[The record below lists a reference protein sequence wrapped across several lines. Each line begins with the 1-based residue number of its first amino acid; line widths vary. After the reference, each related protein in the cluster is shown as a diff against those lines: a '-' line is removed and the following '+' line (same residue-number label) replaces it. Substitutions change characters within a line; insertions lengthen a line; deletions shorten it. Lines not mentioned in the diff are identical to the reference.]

1 MQSQTLDLLALSETR
16 LDNTFTDS
24 AVSID
29 GYTLIRRDR
38 CRGGGGVG
46 MYVRNV
52 IDFKIRSDLS
62 DPDLEFLCIEIKKP
76 RAKPFLISNQ
86 YRPPNSPIELFAKFD
101 VLLAKIEAEN
111 VESNIVDDI
120 NCDMMAVTPDNETRH
135 LIELCELYQ
144 YTQLIKEPTRV
155 TSSSKSLIDLFLAN
169 EAVKFAT
176 SGVSPIGCSDHSL
189 IYVSRKLT
197 CPRSIPRI
205 IESRQYKNFVPDDF
219 VNDMALVPW
228 DTIEQIDNPTG
239 AWEVWKQSFLAVANL
254 HAPVKKRRVRNSNA
268 PWLTPEIKRL
278 MWERDRI
285 KRIAIVTS
293 DQLKWAEYRRLRN
306 HVNHSIQASKK
317 KYYHSFFE
325 DNVGKAKAT
334 WNGINTLLS
343 RKKNFAPVSKLIIGD
358 TVITDHHLSI
368 LALIQRRT

>member
-1 MQSQTLDLLALSETR
+1 MQSQTLHLLALSETR

-38 CRGGGGVG
+38 CRGGGGVA

-52 IDFKIRSDLS
+52 IAFKIRSDLS
-62 DPDLEFLCIEIKKP
+62 DPDLEFLCIEIQKP
-76 RAKPFLISNQ
+76 KAKPFLISNW
-86 YRPPNSPIELFAKFD
+86 YRPPNSPIELFDKFE

-111 VESNIVDDI
+111 VESNILGDI
-120 NCDMMAVTPDNETRH
+120 NCDMMAVTPANETRH
-135 LIELCELYQ
+135 LIELCELFQ
-144 YTQLIKEPTRV
+144 YTQLIKEPTHV
-155 TSSSKSLIDLFLAN
+155 TSSTKSLIDLFLTN
-169 EAVKFAT
+169 EPVKFAT

-197 CPRSIPRI
+197 CPRLIPRI

-254 HAPVKKRRVRNSNA
+254 HAPVKNRRVSNSNA
-268 PWLTPEIKRL
+268 SWLTRDQTIDEGKRQN
-278 MWERDRI
+278 
-285 KRIAIVTS
+285 KA
-293 DQLKWAEYRRLRN
+293 YRN
-306 HVNHSIQASKK
+306 SHQ
-317 KYYHSFFE
+317 
-325 DNVGKAKAT
+325 
-334 WNGINTLLS
+334 
-343 RKKNFAPVSKLIIGD
+343 
-358 TVITDHHLSI
+358 
-368 LALIQRRT
+368 

>member
-1 MQSQTLDLLALSETR
+1 
-16 LDNTFTDS
+16 
-24 AVSID
+24 
-29 GYTLIRRDR
+29 
-38 CRGGGGVG
+38 
-46 MYVRNV
+46 
-52 IDFKIRSDLS
+52 
-62 DPDLEFLCIEIKKP
+62 
-76 RAKPFLISNQ
+76 
-86 YRPPNSPIELFAKFD
+86 
-101 VLLAKIEAEN
+101 
-111 VESNIVDDI
+111 
-120 NCDMMAVTPDNETRH
+120 MMAVTPANETRH
-135 LIELCELYQ
+135 LIELCELFQ

-155 TSSSKSLIDLFLAN
+155 TSSTKSLIDLFLTN

-285 KRIAIVTS
+285 KA
-293 DQLKWAEYRRLRN
+293 YRN
-306 HVNHSIQASKK
+306 CHQ
-317 KYYHSFFE
+317 
-325 DNVGKAKAT
+325 
-334 WNGINTLLS
+334 
-343 RKKNFAPVSKLIIGD
+343 
-358 TVITDHHLSI
+358 
-368 LALIQRRT
+368 

>member
-1 MQSQTLDLLALSETR
+1 MNHNAKSVRRAFQKTFILKKGSSYFVYLLIFFFYLQVQLHCSLTKLRKQQTLAS
-16 LDNTFTDS
+16 
-24 AVSID
+24 V
-29 GYTLIRRDR
+29 
-38 CRGGGGVG
+38 
-46 MYVRNV
+46 
-52 IDFKIRSDLS
+52 
-62 DPDLEFLCIEIKKP
+62 
-76 RAKPFLISNQ
+76 
-86 YRPPNSPIELFAKFD
+86 
-101 VLLAKIEAEN
+101 LAKIEAEN
-111 VESNIVDDI
+111 AESNILGDI
-120 NCDMMAVTPDNETRH
+120 NCDMMAVTPANETRH
-135 LIELCELYQ
+135 LIELCELFQ

-155 TSSSKSLIDLFLAN
+155 TSSTKSLIDLFLTN
-169 EAVKFAT
+169 EPVKFAT

-306 HVNHSIQASKK
+306 RVNHSIKVSKK
-317 KYYHSFFE
+317 NYYHSFFE

-334 WNGINTLLS
+334 WNGINTFFIA
-343 RKKNFAPVSKLIIGD
+343 KEKLCSGVKID
-358 TVITDHHLSI
+358 YW
-368 LALIQRRT
+368 

>member
-38 CRGGGGVG
+38 CRGGGGVA

-62 DPDLEFLCIEIKKP
+62 DPDLEFLCIEIQKP
-76 RAKPFLISNQ
+76 KAKPFLISNW
-86 YRPPNSPIELFAKFD
+86 YRPPNSPIELSDKFE

-111 VESNIVDDI
+111 VESNILGDI
-120 NCDMMAVTPDNETRH
+120 NCDMMAVTPANETRH
-135 LIELCELYQ
+135 LIELCELFQ

-155 TSSSKSLIDLFLAN
+155 ISSTKSLIDLFLTN
-169 EAVKFAT
+169 EPVKFAT
-176 SGVSPIGCSDHSL
+176 SCVSPIGCSDHSL

-205 IESRQYKNFVPDDF
+205 IESRQYKNFVTDDF

-228 DTIEQIDNPTG
+228 DIIEQIDNPTG

-306 HVNHSIQASKK
+306 RVNHSIKASKSN
-317 KYYHSFFE
+317 YYHSFFE
-325 DNVGKAKAT
+325 DNVWKAKAT

-343 RKKNFAPVSKLIIGD
+343 
-358 TVITDHHLSI
+358 
-368 LALIQRRT
+368 